1 MSKPPIIF
9 NLPLVPEPSVVTNP
23 LYRLTAQDMGSN
35 QCPEV
40 CNDAKKAADE
50 KADKDYDNT
59 MDEISCRYSSKH
71 TDGSPCYY
79 YNSHGRLS
87 VRNSLQD
94 NIWMAWRIC
103 MFWAG
108 VQNPITFYGTMAVY
122 YCRNGSLDN
131 YPNDPYFNEVRK
143 CQKKFDDSMGDL
155 VNNLRNERLKAES
168 TRNAKKSAA
177 WLVWFRCCEIS

>member
-9 NLPLVPEPSVVTNP
+9 NLPLVLEPPVVTNP
-23 LYRLTAQDMGSN
+23 IYRLTAKDTGSCADRCYQDR
-35 QCPEV
+35 
-40 CNDAKKAADE
+40 DAANKKADR
-50 KADKDYDNT
+50 DYDNT

-94 NIWMAWRIC
+94 NIWQAWRIC

-122 YCRNGSLDN
+122 YCTNGSLDN

-143 CQKKFDDSMGDL
+143 CQKKFDDSMRDL

-168 TRNAKKSAA
+168 TRDSAKAAA
-177 WLVWFRCCEIS
+177 WLEFYDCCKTY